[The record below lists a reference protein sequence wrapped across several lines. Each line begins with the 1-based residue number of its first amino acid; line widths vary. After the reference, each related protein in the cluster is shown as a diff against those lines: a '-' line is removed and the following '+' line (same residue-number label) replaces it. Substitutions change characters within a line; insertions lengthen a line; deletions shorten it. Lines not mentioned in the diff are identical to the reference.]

1 MAHIEQPPWCADSG
15 GPTQSVA
22 PAALRAQWRMPRS
35 CGPGHGD
42 HPGHAV
48 VRVEVIHDECAQAGA
63 GPRRP
68 CTCADLADA
77 AHEDWLHPV
86 PESPCRPILLSV
98 CGAAG
103 FTPDGSTTP
112 WNVPA
117 HFVAHCLGVA
127 RAPFRPS

>member
-1 MAHIEQPPWCADSG
+1 M
-15 GPTQSVA
+15 
-22 PAALRAQWRMPRS
+22 
-35 CGPGHGD
+35 
-42 HPGHAV
+42 
-48 VRVEVIHDECAQAGA
+48 
-63 GPRRP
+63 
-68 CTCADLADA
+68 
-77 AHEDWLHPV
+77 
-86 PESPCRPILLSV
+86 PESSCRPILLSV